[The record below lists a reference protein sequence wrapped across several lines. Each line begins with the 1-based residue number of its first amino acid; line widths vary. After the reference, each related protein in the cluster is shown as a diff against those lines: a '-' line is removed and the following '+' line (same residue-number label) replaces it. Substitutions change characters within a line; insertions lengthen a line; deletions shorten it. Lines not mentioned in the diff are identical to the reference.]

1 MEFLNW
7 IFFGP
12 SRLLALW
19 PYAGFVIAAILI
31 GAQLQRSLNAN
42 EGANQ
47 RFSRQWFRKAP
58 VFTGFVWCIFN
69 LYEMQMKAVMPVAE
83 ATFSMARLDLMVLT
97 PLLYVLTTFAV
108 AALLSPNQQ

>member
-1 MEFLNW
+1 MELLNW

-19 PYAGFVIAAILI
+19 PYAGFVIASILI
-31 GAQLQRSLNAN
+31 GAQLLCSLNAN
-42 EGANQ
+42 DGANQ

-58 VFTGFVWCIFN
+58 VFTGLLWCIFN
-69 LYEMQMKAVMPVAE
+69 LYEMQMKAVMPTAD

-97 PLLYVLTTFAV
+97 PLLYALTAFAV
-108 AALLSPNQQ
+108 AALLSPNKA